1 MIEKEYVKAEEVSE
15 EIINAIN
22 TVKEYCS
29 THEEFEDCKRCVL
42 SNGINMCS
50 CSSPFLWKVRK

>member
-1 MIEKEYVKAEEVSE
+1 MDEKEYIEAEKVSE
-15 EIINAIN
+15 EVINAIEI
-22 TVKEYCS
+22 VRDYCR

-42 SNGINMCS
+42 SDGIYVCS